1 MPIHGLGSLKRPPQQ
16 RVPEL
21 WLTAGGSTRGWQAV
35 LTLADEG
42 QGWEPG
48 PPSLGFLRAWGSL
61 GAGALGAGRPPP
73 AWPGRRGGHPAGLRG
88 AGPAGPQGWGWARP
102 PPSPGFCL
110 RGGGRGSAFF
120 APRMPRSACQG
131 RPRFPSAAQLA
142 HEPREQQRGHQ
153 APTGPQWCPQSAGPP
168 LREHGVLHQAHLC
181 HLRGPLLRWASEG
194 GAGRGCRTTPGGAGL
209 QDPCWCWGGGW
220 QEPGLASEGPPE
232 LPAAHPGH
240 LSSSKSRRW
249 WPGSGAG
256 GSSGDAGQGAAVL
269 CPGPRAP
276 CTPPPRTQQ
285 PRWQAG

>member
-1 MPIHGLGSLKRPPQQ
+1 M
-16 RVPEL
+16 
-21 WLTAGGSTRGWQAV
+21 
-35 LTLADEG
+35 
-42 QGWEPG
+42 
-48 PPSLGFLRAWGSL
+48 

-102 PPSPGFCL
+102 PPSPGFSL

-194 GAGRGCRTTPGGAGL
+194 GAERGCRTPRRGGAGR
-209 QDPCWCWGGGW
+209 G
-220 QEPGLASEGPPE
+220 
-232 LPAAHPGH
+232 
-240 LSSSKSRRW
+240 
-249 WPGSGAG
+249 
-256 GSSGDAGQGAAVL
+256 GAAGPVL
-269 CPGPRAP
+269 VLGWGVAGARPCQRGATGAP
-276 CTPPPRTQQ
+276 SRSPWTS
-285 PRWQAG
+285 